1 VIGMSEDVGAYRKVV
16 LPSLRQTKEVVDRL
30 RAARDRE
37 KAKLLDTIERRL
49 EISFEQEDFDE
60 RLQRQI
66 GLIAAE

>member
-1 VIGMSEDVGAYRKVV
+1 MSEDVGAYRKVV

>member
-1 VIGMSEDVGAYRKVV
+1 MSEDVGAYRKVV

-60 RLQRQI
+60 RLRHQI

>member
-1 VIGMSEDVGAYRKVV
+1 MSEDVGAYRKVV

-60 RLQRQI
+60 RLRRQI